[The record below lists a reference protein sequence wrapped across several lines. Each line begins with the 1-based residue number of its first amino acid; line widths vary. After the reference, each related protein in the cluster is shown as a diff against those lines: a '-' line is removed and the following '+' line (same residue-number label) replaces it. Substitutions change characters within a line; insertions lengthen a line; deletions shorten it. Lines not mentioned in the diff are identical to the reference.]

1 MARPLSAIVNHLL
14 RSHGP
19 QLGAPAMLDG
29 QPLGPLIDHIHKA
42 MSGSLSK
49 RHIRSVL
56 DGKYD
61 NDLRY
66 PTAEAWARF
75 LRRVHPAIEATWFFA
90 TTLDDFLARL
100 KAAPVDASA
109 SSVAIDYPRYREL
122 TDELRGEY
130 AGATYICYRYP
141 FEGFDSAAV
150 AREVLHIRS
159 AGESLEFVMSF
170 WPGASQGRQSAHTY
184 NGIVFPAGR
193 SLFLVGFN
201 ISQAAHDRGR
211 SLFFDDALGDSQLRN
226 CKFGILSTTRLHG
239 DLAPCAACTVLV
251 RVQWEPEDLAE
262 FLEEVTTIDEFD
274 KIIGADFGIRDD
286 EASRRRLSFLRLFMD
301 NRPSGTPRGPELAGI
316 EGNRT
321 VPEPVLRLNT
331 NRFNAEMPHIL
342 RSALADEAVYA
353 PFKANWPSRP
363 PGG

>member
-1 MARPLSAIVNHLL
+1 MTRPLSAIVNRLL
-14 RSHGP
+14 RSHGA
-19 QLGAPAMLDG
+19 QLGAPAVVDG
-29 QPLGPLIDHIHKA
+29 QPLGPLIDHIHQA

-75 LRRVHPAIEATWFFA
+75 LRRAHPAIEATWFFG
-90 TTLDDFLARL
+90 TTLDGFVARL
-100 KAAPVDASA
+100 EAAPADASA
-109 SSVAIDYPRYREL
+109 NTVAIDYPRYPEL
-122 TDELRGEY
+122 ADKLRDEY

-141 FEGFDSAAV
+141 FEGFDSSSV

-159 AGESLEFVMSF
+159 AGESIEFVMSF
-170 WPGASQGRQSAHTY
+170 WPGAGKGRQSAHTY
-184 NGIVFPAGR
+184 NGLVFPAGR

-201 ISQAAHDRGR
+201 INQAEHDRGR
-211 SLFFDDALGDSQLRN
+211 SLFFDDAPGDSQLRN

-239 DLAPCAACTVLV
+239 DLAPCVACAVLV

-274 KIIGADFGIRDD
+274 KIICSDFGIRDD
-286 EASRRRLSFLRLFMD
+286 EASRRRQNFLRLFMD
-301 NRPSGTPRGPELAGI
+301 NRPSGTPRGSELARI
-316 EGNRT
+316 EGDRT
-321 VPEPVLRLNT
+321 GPEPVLRLDT

-342 RSALADEAVYA
+342 RSALGDEAVHA
-353 PFKANWPSRP
+353 PFKANWPNRP
-363 PGG
+363 QGS